1 MPCVSNVIEGCEA
14 VRGSDYC
21 CRSGIVHTVSSW
33 YVSNLGKRE
42 KYGDLAIKAI
52 IESRCCDL

>member
-1 MPCVSNVIEGCEA
+1 MHGTDY
-14 VRGSDYC
+14 RGWC
-21 CRSGIVHTVSSW
+21 GVVHTVSRE

-42 KYGDLAIKAI
+42 EYCDLEIEAI